1 MSDSINSMMQEE
13 EESQIDLT
21 PMLDVVFIMLIFFI
35 VTSTFV
41 KEAGVDVSR
50 PNADTAVVTE
60 SNSIQIGI
68 TASNQVFMDK
78 RQVDI
83 RAVRANVERGIAENP
98 GAAVI
103 IVADSDSK
111 TETLIEVMD
120 QARLAGAE
128 SVSVAAD
135 EGF

>member
-1 MSDSINSMMQEE
+1 MSDSIDSLLNEE
-13 EESQIDLT
+13 EENQIDLT

-41 KEAGVDVSR
+41 KESGVDVSR

-68 TASNQVFMDK
+68 TSSNQIFMDK
-78 RQVDI
+78 RQIDK
-83 RAVRANVERGIAENP
+83 RAVRANVERGLAENA

-103 IVADSDSK
+103 IVADADSK

-120 QARLAGAE
+120 QSRLAGATT
-128 SVSVAAD
+128 VSVAAD
-135 EGF
+135 EGY